1 MPFLLRIRT
10 RTDYLGTILTAFLIL
25 LITVA
30 ANAESGAPEIAN
42 GTFEQS
48 DAEGNPESWSLQVR
62 GLSVDLDDATTG
74 EGGKA
79 LKISDTGSGGSAL
92 IKQEFDLGP
101 SGFAGATL
109 RGRIRTRGIA
119 PSATLVAILEGPE
132 GRIFMDDMSDRVVR
146 GDTEWQEYRVY
157 IPAAEDAR
165 SLTVGAL
172 VIGTGTAW
180 FDDLEL
186 IDDSQNA
193 TMDMDAR
200 AYALEALSIMRE
212 NYLHADE
219 VDWDRI
225 RETALESTSDNASR
239 EQAHA
244 VVSMMIEDLNDPH
257 ASFVRPTRSNSSK
270 RTQIDTFEPV
280 TAEMATKRIALIRVP
295 SVPGSTAEKAQVA
308 FAENAH
314 KALKSINSP
323 ALCGW
328 IVDLRDNT
336 GGNMWPMLAA
346 IGPIAGP
353 GVLGQFIGPE
363 GEETTKWTYGDGA
376 ALVST
381 GDETIARIAIST
393 QAFQPTYPDLP
404 VAVLVSGRTSSSG
417 EATAIAFIGREN
429 TRLFGSETGGLT
441 TANNVYP
448 LSDGARVVFP
458 IGHMADRH
466 GNIHH
471 PGVEPDETVSS
482 DGASE
487 AAIAWLESQSV
498 CQD

>member
-1 MPFLLRIRT
+1 MPFLSRIRA
-10 RTDYLGTILTAFLIL
+10 RTDHLGTILTAFLIL
-25 LITVA
+25 LIAVA
-30 ANAESGAPEIAN
+30 ADAESGVPEIAN

-74 EGGKA
+74 SGGKA
-79 LKISDTGSGGSAL
+79 LRISDTGSGGSAL
-92 IKQEFDLGP
+92 IKQEFDLGS
-101 SGFAGATL
+101 SGFSGAML

-146 GDTEWQEYRVY
+146 DDTEWQEYRVY
-157 IPAAEDAR
+157 IPAAEDAH

-172 VIGTGTAW
+172 VIGTGIAW

-193 TMDMDAR
+193 SMDLDAR
-200 AYALEALSIMRE
+200 AYVLDALSIMRE
-212 NYLHADE
+212 HYLHAGE
-219 VDWDRI
+219 VDWDRV
-225 RETALESTSDNASR
+225 REAALESLSDDASR

-257 ASFVRPTRSNSSK
+257 ASFVRPPRSNSSK
-270 RTQIDTFEPV
+270 RKQLETFKPV
-280 TAEMATKRIALIRVP
+280 TTEMAIERIALIRVP
-295 SVPGSTAEKAQVA
+295 SVPGSTAEKARVA
-308 FAENAH
+308 FAETAH
-314 KALKSINSP
+314 KALKSIDSP

-363 GEETTKWTYGDGA
+363 GENVTKWTYGDGA

-381 GDETIARIAIST
+381 GDEAIERIAVT
-393 QAFQPTYPDLP
+393 TKAFQPGNPDLP

-429 TRLFGSETGGLT
+429 TRHFGSETGGLT
-441 TANNVYP
+441 TANNGYP

-458 IGHMADRH
+458 IGYMADRH

-471 PGVEPDETVSS
+471 PGVKPDETVSS

-487 AAIAWLESQSV
+487 AAVAWIQSQSA